1 MTVPSI
7 GQRLMVTARKVVS
20 FALVS
25 VVALGVDFSLFIL
38 LLHVGLRAELANF
51 ISATL
56 ACAVVYFSST
66 RRIFAYQ
73 GRFLKSL
80 FLVYLAWQFALVTL
94 ASGAVGV
101 LVGLGLVGVVA
112 KALTLPVTFSS
123 NYLFMQ
129 FLTKPRAAR
138 PSVDTSA

>member
-1 MTVPSI
+1 MTDQTTAQWLVA
-7 GQRLMVTARKVVS
+7 TARKVVG
-20 FALVS
+20 FAMVS
-25 VVALGVDFSLFIL
+25 MVALGVDFSLFVL
-38 LLHVGLRAELANF
+38 LLRLGLRPELANF
-51 ISATL
+51 TSATL

-80 FLVYLAWQFALVTL
+80 FLAYLAWQFVLVSL
-94 ASGAVGV
+94 ASWAVGV
-101 LVGLGLVGVVA
+101 LIGLGLEGVLA

-129 FLTKPRAAR
+129 FLTKPRGEKPA
-138 PSVDTSA
+138 DTQPG

>member
-1 MTVPSI
+1 MTDRSI
-7 GQRLMVTARKVVS
+7 GQWLVATARKVIG

-25 VVALGVDFSLFIL
+25 VVALAVDFCLFL
-38 LLHVGLRAELANF
+38 LLLQLGLRPELANF
-51 ISATL
+51 TSATL

-80 FLVYLAWQFALVTL
+80 FLAYLAWQFVLVSL
-94 ASGAVGV
+94 ASWAVGA
-101 LVGLGLVGVVA
+101 LIGFGLEGVVA

-129 FLTKPRAAR
+129 FLTKPRG
-138 PSVDTSA
+138 PKPTVKSPG

>member
-1 MTVPSI
+1 MTELTI
-7 GQRLMVTARKVVS
+7 GQRLAATARKVVG
-20 FALVS
+20 FAMVS
-25 VVALGVDFSLFIL
+25 VVALGVDFCLFLL
-38 LLHVGLRAELANF
+38 LLHVGLHAELANF

-56 ACAVVYFSST
+56 ACAVVYFTST

-80 FLVYLAWQFALVTL
+80 FLAYLAWQLVLVTL
-94 ASGAVGV
+94 ASWAVGV

-138 PSVDTSA
+138 VSGNTPV

>member
-1 MTVPSI
+1 MA
-7 GQRLMVTARKVVS
+7 TARKVVS

-25 VVALGVDFSLFIL
+25 VVALGVDFLLFVIL
-38 LLHVGLRAELANF
+38 LHLGLRPEIANF
-51 ISATL
+51 VSATL

-80 FLVYLAWQFALVTL
+80 FLVYLGWQFFLVTA
-94 ASGAVGV
+94 ASWAVGL
-101 LVGLGLVGVVA
+101 LVGLGLVGVLA

-123 NYLFMQ
+123 NFLFMQ
-129 FLTKPRAAR
+129 FLTKPRPAR
-138 PSVDTSA
+138 SPSNTSG